1 MDCSPPGSCVHGI
14 LQARRLEWVAMPSFR
29 RSQFIWIDKS
39 FPPLLSSVL
48 WEVAAALAIMD
59 GVITAGGDLD
69 QGLDGLW
76 ALATSAG
83 SRRKP
88 CTRKQCWEVTPPTKS
103 ANINWADG
111 LWHLCLSI
119 RQTHEPSRAQWGPE
133 GWRLLSSSTVVTK
146 VTNRSPQKGTS
157 LVVQG

>member
-1 MDCSPPGSCVHGI
+1 MRGGCSTGHHG
-14 LQARRLEWVAMPSFR
+14 W
-29 RSQFIWIDKS
+29 
-39 FPPLLSSVL
+39 
-48 WEVAAALAIMD
+48 
-59 GVITAGGDLD
+59 GNTAGGDLD

-146 VTNRSPQKGTS
+146 VTHRSPQKGTS
-157 LVVQG
+157 LVVQGYNVHVWLSPFAAHLKLPQDCLLISYTPIQNKKFKYIYIIS